1 MNRSLY
7 IAASLITA
15 LLMMGCDGNY
25 GHMGGGGWNHM
36 MNSGYGYGYGG
47 IFMGIL
53 IIIVIGVVVYF
64 IIQSTRTKTS
74 GGPLQETPLDILKK
88 RYAKGDISKE
98 EYERIKNDL

>member
-1 MNRSLY
+1 MKRSLY
-7 IAASLITA
+7 ITAAFITT

-64 IIQSTRTKTS
+64 IIQSTRAKTS
-74 GGPLQETPLDILKK
+74 GGPLQETPQDILKK
-88 RYAKGDISKE
+88 RYAKGEISKE
-98 EYERIKNDL
+98 EYERMKNDL

>member
-1 MNRSLY
+1 MKRSLY
-7 IAASLITA
+7 VVAVFITA

-36 MNSGYGYGYGG
+36 MNYGYSSGYGG

-53 IIIVIGVVVYF
+53 FIIVIGVVVYF
-64 IIQSTRTKTS
+64 VIQSTRAKTS

-88 RYAKGDISKE
+88 RYAKGEISSE
-98 EYERIKNDL
+98 EYERMKKDL

>member
-1 MNRSLY
+1 MKRSLY
-7 IAASLITA
+7 ITAAFITT

-64 IIQSTRTKTS
+64 IIQSTRAKTS

-88 RYAKGDISKE
+88 RYAKGEISKE
-98 EYERIKNDL
+98 EYERMKNDL

>member
-7 IAASLITA
+7 ITAAFITT

-64 IIQSTRTKTS
+64 IIQSTRAKTS

-88 RYAKGDISKE
+88 RYAKGEISKE
-98 EYERIKNDL
+98 EYERMKNDL

>member
-1 MNRSLY
+1 MKRSLC
-7 IAASLITA
+7 IVAAFITT

-53 IIIVIGVVVYF
+53 FIIVIGVVVYF
-64 IIQSTRTKTS
+64 IIQSTRAKAS
-74 GGPLQETPLDILKK
+74 GGSLQETPLDILKK
-88 RYAKGDISKE
+88 RYAKGEISKE
-98 EYERIKNDL
+98 EYERMKNDL